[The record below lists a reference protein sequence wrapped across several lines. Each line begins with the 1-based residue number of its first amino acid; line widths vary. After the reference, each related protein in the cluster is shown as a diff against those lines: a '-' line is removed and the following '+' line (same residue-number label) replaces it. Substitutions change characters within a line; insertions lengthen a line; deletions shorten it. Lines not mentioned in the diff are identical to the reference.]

1 MFQRS
6 YNKKFLIIFSFFFFL
21 FVAGLIGFNI
31 LLHYSTTN
39 FFLALAIEL
48 ARQLALLIN
57 IWFIIMLCLFGI
69 PFTYAWWKFLAT
81 VIQRK
86 KTRYSVLDVEAKIQQ
101 VLADNREESFSFVSL
116 LHKVKFPGSLR
127 EFKAIIKRLLEENII
142 KQTGSDDYPIYK
154 AI

>member
-39 FFLALAIEL
+39 FLLALAIEL
-48 ARQLALLIN
+48 ALQFSLPIN

-69 PFTYAWWKFLAT
+69 PFTYAWWNFVAT
-81 VIQRK
+81 VIQKR
-86 KTRYSVLDVEAKIQQ
+86 KTRYSVSEVEAKIQQ
-101 VLADNREESFSFVSL
+101 VLADNRGESLSFVSL
-116 LHKVKFPGSLR
+116 LHKVKFPGSLG
-127 EFKAIIKRLLEENII
+127 EFKTIIKRLLEENII